1 MKPWDNLSDDE
12 LAQKVQQGYHAAF
25 GELVERYTAKVYLQ
39 ARAMTRSG
47 QEAEDIVQETFLKA
61 FKHIDT
67 FSPAKATF
75 RTWLFAIAHNQSI
88 NVLSSL
94 KRRMPRYFSETESD
108 PDNDYPDPVAGLVGG
123 SDTEKLLSDKQQ
135 CARVTRAIEKL
146 PGRQRAAL
154 LLKAQENLS
163 YEEIAQVMQT
173 SASAVESLIFR
184 ARKTLMDMLEE

>member
-1 MKPWDNLSDDE
+1 MEPWDNLSDDE

-25 GELVERYTAKVYLQ
+25 GELVERYTAKIYLQ

-47 QEAEDIVQETFLKA
+47 EEAEDIVQETFLKA

-67 FSPAKATF
+67 FSPAKAAF

-94 KRRMPRYFSETESD
+94 KRRMSRYFGETEGRTEVASL
-108 PDNDYPDPVAGLVGG
+108 DPVAGLSDG
-123 SDTEKLLSDKQQ
+123 SDAEKLLSEKQHF
-135 CARVTRAIEKL
+135 ARVMQAIEGL

-154 LLKAQENLS
+154 LLKAQENMS
-163 YEEIAQVMQT
+163 YEEIGQIMQT

-184 ARKTLMDMLEE
+184 ARKTLVDMMEE